1 MHQLLGCPVQSQ
13 TKPMIIKNVRHF
25 YQTHNNTEMAAEG
38 VGEVASKEQLSAA
51 QKQLLRKR
59 QDLDY
64 WKKNALKI
72 RSRNRITGL
81 AIGAFVIGMFSYT
94 ILSVKQERI
103 MEDIDNEAKIKYIRG
118 PRTGTNS

>member
-1 MHQLLGCPVQSQ
+1 
-13 TKPMIIKNVRHF
+13 
-25 YQTHNNTEMAAEG
+25 MAAGG
-38 VGEVASKEQLSAA
+38 VGEVASNEQLTAA
-51 QKQLLRKR
+51 QKQILRKR

-64 WKKNALKI
+64 WKKNALEI

-81 AIGAFVIGMFSYT
+81 AIGAFVIGIYT

-103 MEDIDNEAKIKYIRG
+103 MEDIDNEAKINYIRG

>member
-1 MHQLLGCPVQSQ
+1 
-13 TKPMIIKNVRHF
+13 
-25 YQTHNNTEMAAEG
+25 MAAQG
-38 VGEVASKEQLSAA
+38 VGEVASKEQLTAA
-51 QKQLLRKR
+51 QKQLLMKR

-103 MEDIDNEAKIKYIRG
+103 MEDIDNEAKINYIRG

>member
-1 MHQLLGCPVQSQ
+1 MAEKGVQ
-13 TKPMIIKNVRHF
+13 
-25 YQTHNNTEMAAEG
+25 G
-38 VGEVASKEQLSAA
+38 VGEVASKEQLTAA
-51 QKQLLRKR
+51 QKQLLMKR
-59 QDLDY
+59 QDLNY

-103 MEDIDNEAKIKYIRG
+103 MEDIDNEAKINYIRG

>member
-1 MHQLLGCPVQSQ
+1 
-13 TKPMIIKNVRHF
+13 
-25 YQTHNNTEMAAEG
+25 MAAEG
-38 VGEVASKEQLSAA
+38 DGDIASKEQLTAA
-51 QKQLLRKR
+51 QKQLLSKR

-103 MEDIDNEAKIKYIRG
+103 MEDIDNEAKINYIRG